1 MESLPHNSNLQELDL
16 QNCGV
21 SDAGLDILAK
31 AMMQSTNLRKVF
43 VWGNEFGPTACVTW
57 RDLALQVSSQVPG
70 AELVTDVEP
79 VEIDGVPSVVFVNE

>member
-1 MESLPHNSNLQELDL
+1 MESLPRNTTLQELDL

-31 AMMQSTNLRKVF
+31 AIMQSKNVRKVF
-43 VWGNEFGPTACVTW
+43 VWGNEFGPTACIAW
-57 RDLALQVSSQVPG
+57 RDLALQVSSQTPG

-79 VEIDGVPSVVFVNE
+79 VEVDGIPSVVFVND